1 MILRALRPPAT
12 ATAALSLCA
21 ALTLWASPGWGQ
33 EPPPCMDWKQL
44 TDFLEKE
51 HGEVA
56 VGVGIDISGTRMLEV
71 YASPSGSF
79 TVLVTIAG
87 GPACLVASGQGW
99 QTIQPKK
106 KQGPEL

>member
-33 EPPPCMDWKQL
+33 APSCADWKEI
-44 TDFLEKE
+44 TEHLEKE
-51 HGEVA
+51 YGEVA
-56 VGVGIDISGTRMLEV
+56 VGAGIDISGTRMLEV

-87 GPACLVASGQGW
+87 GDTCLVASGQGW
-99 QTIQPKK
+99 QTLQPKK